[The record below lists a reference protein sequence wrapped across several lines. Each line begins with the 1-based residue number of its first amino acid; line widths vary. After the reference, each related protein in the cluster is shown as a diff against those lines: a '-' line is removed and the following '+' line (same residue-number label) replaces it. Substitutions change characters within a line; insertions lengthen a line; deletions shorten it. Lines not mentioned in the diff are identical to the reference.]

1 MHLNSLL
8 FPAPKCSYS
17 VDLLKE
23 ELIWIPKY
31 QRKNTQPPSSLSS
44 CDFENTQTLQQPDLH
59 HLESPRN
66 LIPQLRTKKPMPYSP
81 KTLQKSLT
89 GPVPG
94 SKFHQK
100 PALINDR
107 QCHNHV
113 KKASP
118 KPLEMVDPSIQDMTS
133 ILDERMENSQINIT
147 ENHLKI
153 FNDKALEKDKPILPS
168 HDVSI
173 ADVDN
178 PLQTFSPMVLEKKFI
193 LTGSHLGK
201 NNKGSLTT
209 RETRD
214 SSMSTIDRE
223 NNTPYA
229 RSKAPLKKKNK
240 MSMSKKVS
248 QTFDVAPLEEVD
260 FEEGNVNEHPEILTN
275 FSLPLN
281 ISKYETKIFSNPHSG
296 SRDQYGRKVVT
307 EYITQQT
314 DFSPERDGRAQTE
327 RFKERFTLHSKL
339 SISPMI
345 KPKSNE
351 EIVMVEYKIPCLVL
365 KPRLPTNKVILYFH
379 GNGED
384 IHLSRELLT
393 HIRDSLNI
401 IVIAVEYPGYG
412 LYKGNSSEQQI
423 QQDAEAVFDYLTTK
437 MSLHPRNIIVFGRS
451 IGSGPATWLASRKN
465 IGALVLMS
473 AFTSIRAVVHHLAGK
488 WAQYL
493 IKERFNNLEHISRV
507 TCPTFIVHG
516 LKDRL
521 IPFKHAQQLYN
532 KCRGLCELVLP
543 KDMDHIEFDFSE
555 DFTTPLIEFLGK
567 ISFGLAPTKNIRVT
581 FGSELFQAPQTENT
595 VNSYRSPRY

>member
-1 MHLNSLL
+1 
-8 FPAPKCSYS
+8 
-17 VDLLKE
+17 
-23 ELIWIPKY
+23 
-31 QRKNTQPPSSLSS
+31 
-44 CDFENTQTLQQPDLH
+44 
-59 HLESPRN
+59 
-66 LIPQLRTKKPMPYSP
+66 MPYSP
-81 KTLQKSLT
+81 KTFQKSLT
-89 GPVPG
+89 APIGG
-94 SKFHQK
+94 SKFH
-100 PALINDR
+100 PRAAIINDR

-118 KPLEMVDPSIQDMTS
+118 KPLEMVDPSIQEMTS

-153 FNDKALEKDKPILPS
+153 FSDKTMGQDKVILPS
-168 HDVSI
+168 HDVSV
-173 ADVDN
+173 ADGEN
-178 PLQTFSPMVLEKKFI
+178 PLQTFSPVILEKKFI
-193 LTGSHLGK
+193 LTGK
-201 NNKGSLTT
+201 NNKGSMTT

-214 SSMSTIDRE
+214 TSMSTTDRE
-223 NNTPYA
+223 NTPHA
-229 RSKAPLKKKNK
+229 RPKAPLKRKNK
-240 MSMSKKVS
+240 PSHAKKVS

-260 FEEGNVNEHPEILTN
+260 FDEGNVNEHPEVLTSFN
-275 FSLPLN
+275 LPMN
-281 ISKYETKIFSNPHSG
+281 ISKYETKVFSNPHHG
-296 SRDQYGRKVVT
+296 SRDNYGRKVVT

-327 RFKERFTLHSKL
+327 RLKERFTLHSKL

-345 KPKSNE
+345 KPKNPE
-351 EIVMVEYKIPCLVL
+351 ELIIEHRIPCLVL
-365 KPRLPTNKVILYFH
+365 KPRLPTNKVIIYFH

-384 IHLSRELLT
+384 IHLSRELLA

-412 LYKGNSSEQQI
+412 LYKGTSSEQQI
-423 QQDAEAVFDYLTTK
+423 QSDAEAVFDYLTTK
-437 MSLHPRNIIVFGRS
+437 MNLHPRNIVVFGRS

-555 DFTTPLIEFLGK
+555 DFTVPLIEFLGK
-567 ISFGLAPTKNIRVT
+567 ISFGLAPTKNIRIT
-581 FGSELFQAPQTENT
+581 FGSELFQPPQTEIT
-595 VNSYRSPRY
+595 VNSFRSPRY